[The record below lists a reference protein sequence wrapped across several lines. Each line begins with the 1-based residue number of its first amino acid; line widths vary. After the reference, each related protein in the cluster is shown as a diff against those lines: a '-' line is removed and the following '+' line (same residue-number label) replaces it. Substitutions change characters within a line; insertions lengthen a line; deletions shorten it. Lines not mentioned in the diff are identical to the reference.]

1 MWDNLVFKSPQRHIH
16 KRYAQCRAGQFNTDM
31 TKQSTL
37 SNIVLV
43 IGLSQI
49 GVSCTK
55 DKLPYEETFKKGVIA
70 NTKIEP
76 IVESI
81 TVDSR
86 LDSVILKDCFA
97 KQLAERRSSDK
108 AEAKIAIDKATER
121 YDLAKRIDGKYIAD
135 HVYLGYVTEAK
146 EKYHRIEKG
155 INDSIRYDFYFDR
168 LKHPTIFE
176 EITVKFRLA
185 KDGPLR
191 VERYRTDIFKG
202 DTSFYELKGDE
213 TIKDYIK

>member
-1 MWDNLVFKSPQRHIH
+1 
-16 KRYAQCRAGQFNTDM
+16 M
-31 TKQSTL
+31 TIKQSTL
-37 SNIVLV
+37 SNLILAIV
-43 IGLSQI
+43 LSQI

-55 DKLPYEETFKKGVIA
+55 DKLPYEDTFKRGVIA

-86 LDSVILKDCFA
+86 LDSIILKDYFA
-97 KQLAERRSSDK
+97 RQLAERRSSDK

-135 HVYLGYVTEAK
+135 RVYLEYVTEAK
-146 EKYHRIEKG
+146 EKYDWLDKG
-155 INDSIRYDFYFDR
+155 INDSITYDFYFDR
-168 LKHPTIFE
+168 LKHAQIFE

-202 DTSFYELKGDE
+202 DTSFYELKGDR